1 MAFGRPR
8 STVAQQ
14 FAARAFKEIDICST
28 LRASTEAVDHLEG
41 PLAASCSPRGLL
53 DGAPGG

>member
-28 LRASTEAVDHLEG
+28 LRASTEAVDPLEG
-41 PLAASCSPRGLL
+41 PLAAASCSP
-53 DGAPGG
+53 